1 MFKLLII
8 ISAFPIIAAFLLR
21 WWFGTRLLS
30 STGTRQ
36 CSCNLGKWEETFGK
50 DTLPPSATA
59 DASVHAEL
67 LHKAALADWKTREP
81 KAAAT
86 REAVRR
92 FGMAVPPLTAMVAIL
107 GMLVGRIPFGIVI
120 GIFFLSIALAATF
133 AYLGLAPE
141 LRTIALTA
149 RRLRD
154 TRIYARRDDEDAV
167 IQAATA
173 LAWKDAAPPIFNLIQ
188 R

>member
-8 ISAFPIIAAFLLR
+8 ISAFPILAAFLLR
-21 WWFGTRLLS
+21 WWFGTRVIS
-30 STGTRQ
+30 STGKHQ
-36 CSCNLGKWEETFGK
+36 CTCNLAKWEKSFGK
-50 DTLPPSATA
+50 KHLPPSADA
-59 DASVHAEL
+59 DARIHAEY
-67 LHKAALADWKTREP
+67 LHNAALADWKIREP

-120 GIFFLSIALAATF
+120 AVFLLAIALAATF

-141 LRTIALTA
+141 LRAVAITA

-173 LAWKDAAPPIFNLIQ
+173 LAWKQAAPPIFNLIQ